1 MRPIPPASFLC
12 CIKIQKQAQKYFLQ
26 IYLFLLADLFEAKVQ
41 VYLLIAIS
49 LSVRRMLV
57 DAQKVGGRIQEV
69 RKSRGLTQAE
79 LSQMVDLSTKYISN
93 IECGFKT
100 PKLNTFVA
108 IANALQCDA
117 NLLLSDVLDVSTAQE
132 SGLISKRLLALPV
145 EEQRR
150 ILRVLE
156 VMIEESAGK

>member
-1 MRPIPPASFLC
+1 M
-12 CIKIQKQAQKYFLQ
+12 
-26 IYLFLLADLFEAKVQ
+26 
-41 VYLLIAIS
+41 
-49 LSVRRMLV
+49 
-57 DAQKVGGRIQEV
+57 DAQSVGHRIQEA
-69 RKSRGLTQAE
+69 RKSCGITQAE
-79 LSQMVDLSTKYISN
+79 LAQILDLSTKYISN

-117 NLLLSDVLDVSTAQE
+117 NLLLSDVLDVSTGKE
-132 SGLISKRLLALPV
+132 SGLISKKLLALPV

-156 VMIEESAGK
+156 VMIDEVATK

>member
-1 MRPIPPASFLC
+1 
-12 CIKIQKQAQKYFLQ
+12 
-26 IYLFLLADLFEAKVQ
+26 VNT
-41 VYLLIAIS
+41 
-49 LSVRRMLV
+49 
-57 DAQKVGGRIQEV
+57 QKVGRRIQEV

-79 LSQMVDLSTKYISN
+79 LSQMLDLSTKYISN

-108 IANALQCDA
+108 IANALECDA
-117 NLLLSDVLDVSTAQE
+117 NLLLSDVLDVTTSQE
-132 SGLISKRLLALPV
+132 SGFVSKKLLALPA

-156 VMIEESAGK
+156 VMIDEG

>member
-1 MRPIPPASFLC
+1 M
-12 CIKIQKQAQKYFLQ
+12 
-26 IYLFLLADLFEAKVQ
+26 
-41 VYLLIAIS
+41 
-49 LSVRRMLV
+49 
-57 DAQKVGGRIQEV
+57 DAQKVGRRIQEV

-117 NLLLSDVLDVSTAQE
+117 NLLLSDVLDVTTAQE
-132 SGLISKRLLALPV
+132 SGALSKRLQNLPV
-145 EEQRR
+145 EKQRQ
-150 ILRVLE
+150 ILHVLE
-156 VMIEESAGK
+156 VMVEDADMN